1 MPLNEEQVLRAL
13 SQVHDPELGRDLV
26 SLGMIRNL
34 RVEGD
39 RVFFDLVLTTP
50 ACPLREHIAQAARQA
65 VAQLPG
71 VREVHVT
78 VSAEVMRSQAL
89 QTVLPGVKNIIA
101 VGSGKGGVGKTTVAV
116 NLAIALAQTGAKVGL
131 LDADIYGPNV
141 PRMLGIKQTPDYDE
155 KAQKIIPLQAW
166 GIKVISL
173 GFLIGED
180 QPVIWRGPILARAL
194 QQLLFDVAWGDLDY
208 LLVDLPPGTGDVQ
221 ISLAQ
226 LVPVTGA
233 VIVTTPQDVALYDAL
248 KGAATFERLNVP
260 VLGVVEN
267 MSYFICPHCGKET
280 AIFRRGA
287 VEAEFAI
294 RGIRFLGAIPLM
306 PEVCEGSDLGL
317 PVVAAL
323 PNSLASKAF
332 GKVASQLAASVSVQK
347 HLEIAE
353 KKA

>member
-1 MPLNEEQVLRAL
+1 MTITEEQVLKAL
-13 SQVHDPELGRDLV
+13 SQVRDPELGRDLV
-26 SLGMIRNL
+26 SLGMVRNVRIEGE
-34 RVEGD
+34 RVY
-39 RVFFDLVLTTP
+39 FDLVLTTP
-50 ACPLREHIAQAARQA
+50 ACPLREHIAQAAREA
-65 VAQLPG
+65 VAKLPG
-71 VREVHVT
+71 VREVHIA

-89 QTVLPGVKNIIA
+89 QAVLPGVKNIIA

-141 PRMLGIKQTPDYDE
+141 PRMLGIRQTPYYDE
-155 KAQKIIPLQAW
+155 KAQKIVPLQAW

-173 GFLIGED
+173 GFLVGED
-180 QPVIWRGPILARAL
+180 QPVIWRGPILSRAL
-194 QQLLFDVAWGDLDY
+194 QQLLFDVAWGELDY

-248 KGAATFERLNVP
+248 KGASTFERLNVP

-280 AIFRRGA
+280 EIFRRGA
-287 VEAEFAI
+287 VEAEFSF
-294 RGIRFLGAIPLM
+294 RGIKFLGAVPLL
-306 PEVCEGSDLGL
+306 PEICEGGDLGL
-317 PVVAAL
+317 PVVGAL
-323 PNSLASKAF
+323 PESSAAEAF
-332 GKVASQLAASVSVQK
+332 RKVAAQLAAAVSIQR
-347 HLEIAE
+347 HAEIA
-353 KKA
+353 KKRA

>member
-1 MPLNEEQVLRAL
+1 MPVTEEQILQSL
-13 SQVHDPELGRDLV
+13 SQVRDPELGRDLV
-26 SLGMIRNL
+26 SLGMIRNI
-34 RVEGD
+34 RVEND

-50 ACPLREHIAQAARQA
+50 ACPLREQIVQSARQA

-141 PRMLGIKQTPDYDE
+141 PRMLGIRQTPDYDE

-173 GFLIGED
+173 GFLVGED

-260 VLGVVEN
+260 ILGVVEN
-267 MSYFICPHCGKET
+267 MSYFICHHCGKET

-287 VEAEFAI
+287 VEAEFSI
-294 RGIRFLGAIPLM
+294 RGIKFLGAVPLM
-306 PEVCEGSDLGL
+306 PEVCEGGDLGL
-317 PVVAAL
+317 PVVAAM
-323 PNSLASKAF
+323 PESPAAEAF
-332 GKVASQLAASVSVQK
+332 RKVAYQLAASVSVQR
-347 HLEIAE
+347 HAEIAE

>member
-1 MPLNEEQVLRAL
+1 MAITEEQVLQAL
-13 SQVHDPELGRDLV
+13 SQVRDPELGRDLV
-26 SLGMIRNL
+26 SLGMVRNIQI
-34 RVEGD
+34 EGD
-39 RVFFDLVLTTP
+39 QVSFELVLTTP
-50 ACPLREHIAQAARQA
+50 ACPLREHIAQAAQQA

-71 VREVHVT
+71 VRKVNMT

-89 QTVLPGVKNIIA
+89 QSVLPLVKNIIA

-141 PRMLGIKQTPDYDE
+141 PRMLGIRQTPDFDE
-155 KAQKIIPLQAW
+155 KEQKIVPLQAW
-166 GIKVISL
+166 GIKVMSL

-194 QQLLFDVAWGDLDY
+194 QQLLFDVAWGELDY
-208 LLVDLPPGTGDVQ
+208 LLVDLPPGTGDIQ
-221 ISLAQ
+221 LSLAQ

-260 VLGVVEN
+260 VLGVIEN
-267 MSYFICPHCGKET
+267 MSYFVCPHCGKET

-287 VEAEFAI
+287 VEVEFAQ
-294 RGIRFLGAIPLM
+294 RGIRFLGAVPLS
-306 PEVCEGSDLGL
+306 PEVCEGGDLGL
-317 PVVAAL
+317 PIVAAF
-323 PNSLASKAF
+323 PNSPAAYAF
-332 GKVASQLAASVSVQK
+332 QKIASQLAASLSVQSYS
-347 HLEIAE
+347 EISGNRA
-353 KKA
+353 

>member
-1 MPLNEEQVLRAL
+1 MAVTEKQVLQAL

-26 SLGMIRNL
+26 SLGMVRN
-34 RVEGD
+34 VQIEGSK
-39 RVFFDLVLTTP
+39 VSFELVLTTP
-50 ACPLREHIAQAARQA
+50 ACPLREHIARMAREA

-71 VREVHVT
+71 VTEVNIEVM
-78 VSAEVMRSQAL
+78 AEVTQSL
-89 QTVLPGVKNIIA
+89 PLESVLPGVKNIIA

-116 NLAIALAQTGAKVGL
+116 NLAIALAQPGAKVGL

-141 PRMLGIKQTPDYDE
+141 PRMLGLRQVPDFDE
-155 KAQKIIPLQAW
+155 KEQKIIPLQAW
-166 GIKVISL
+166 GIKVMSL

-194 QQLLFDVAWGDLDY
+194 QQLLFDVAWGELDY

-221 ISLAQ
+221 MSLAQ

-233 VIVTTPQDVALYDAL
+233 VIVTTPQDVALYDSL

-260 VLGVVEN
+260 VLGVIEN
-267 MSYFICPHCGKET
+267 MSYFVCPHCGKET

-287 VEAEFAI
+287 VEVEFAQ
-294 RGIRFLGAIPLM
+294 RGIRFLGAVPLS

-317 PVVAAL
+317 PIVAAF
-323 PNSLASKAF
+323 PNSPVAEAF
-332 GKVASQLAASVSVQK
+332 QKIAAQLAATVSVK
-347 HLEIAE
+347 SFSEISGNRA
-353 KKA
+353 